1 MKHPPFYNVIFCHI
15 WPNFVN
21 KLHFSRVS
29 LKFSPRSPVAH
40 YVSPPPCLRRTFAIL
55 RQFLLKR
62 GGGGLSLIHTVFKIN
77 HPIIFNSKREYLGIN
92 AIIRKKYETTG
103 ILKIST
109 QNQHNYGF
117 GILIPQ
123 KSSLSLQSK
132 LYFLKSQDLPAIHIL
147 GRLRNIFKI
156 KRY

>member
-40 YVSPPPCLRRTFAIL
+40 YVSPPPLFTANFCYFTAIFAKEG
-55 RQFLLKR
+55 R
-62 GGGGLSLIHTVFKIN
+62 GGLSLMHTVFKIN